1 MGFSGGG
8 SNVLLPHTHDGTVTQ
23 DGGPLNFNNITQSQ
37 SSAGEVFYSDG
48 VHLQQLAYPGVPA
61 GETLT
66 AAAASTAPTWVAA
79 AAPGASILTLVS
91 HTTVPANTTTIDVTF
106 ANIPLAGL
114 SELYI
119 VTAGSNGGNEV
130 GMQIYDQT
138 STLLTGS
145 LYRHAGLL
153 TVTGAQTIID
163 SGTGNTSILVA
174 PTSIEPHAAVVHL
187 MLGGAGNNLKYNV
200 QVAGGNGTGNAFA
213 TLGGWYAANGV
224 TGISGIKL
232 GITASDS
239 IERET
244 YLDIYKR
251 SNS

>member
-1 MGFSGGG
+1 MANTTGMTGTGSGSLIYFDGSSIAQNLTLGNPSDSLVVNAGGTAPEWSAGG
-8 SNVLLPHTHDGTVTQ
+8 SAT
-23 DGGPLNFNNITQSQ
+23 
-37 SSAGEVFYSDG
+37 
-48 VHLQQLAYPGVPA
+48 
-61 GETLT
+61 
-66 AAAASTAPTWVAA
+66 
-79 AAPGASILTLVS
+79 SILTLVS

-153 TVTGAQTIID
+153 TVTGVQHIID

-224 TGISGIKL
+224 TGITGIKL
-232 GITASDS
+232 GITGSDS

-251 SNS
+251 SNA

>member
-1 MGFSGGG
+1 MGFGGG
-8 SNVLLPHTHDGTVTQ
+8 GGGQLSNHVHNLVPLQ
-23 DGGPLNFNNITQSQ
+23 GGPLDFANDTIASLNVGSTTF
-37 SSAGEVFYSDG
+37 SDG
-48 VHLQQLAYPGVPA
+48 AALQELVIGNAADTLVVNGA
-61 GETLT
+61 G
-66 AAAASTAPTWVAA
+66 TAPEWSA
-79 AAPGASILTLVS
+79 AAPATSILTLVS

-153 TVTGAQTIID
+153 TVTGVQTIID

-200 QVAGGNGTGNAFA
+200 QVAGGNGAGNAFA
-213 TLGGWYAANGV
+213 TLGGWYAANGI
-224 TGISGIKL
+224 TGITGVKL